1 MEMQEKSIP
10 PSEYRPPNDQ
20 QEPSFGLQQPYP
32 QVQPTPII
40 VQTHNQP
47 TPIIVQTSRPVPVI
61 VTGGCPSCG
70 CILIFFVSV

>member
-40 VQTHNQP
+40 VQT
-47 TPIIVQTSRPVPVI
+47 SRPVPVI

>member
-10 PSEYRPPNDQ
+10 PPEYRPPNDQ

-32 QVQPTPII
+32 QVY
-40 VQTHNQP
+40 NQP

-70 CILIFFVSV
+70 CILIFFITV